1 MTYVNKH
8 GLGVKIHQARYL
20 EQLGEQLQGLIK
32 PQETPHGTSR
42 EDRSAFDKILED
54 KSSPEIDRIKLLKLL
69 GKIVWPSAMTRPD
82 IAMETS
88 KLCSCVP
95 DPRQCH
101 YDAALVVAG
110 YLVATKDMG
119 ITYGGK
125 LRIPLGLSSMPP
137 GFERS
142 AGLYVAHDSSWG
154 TAARP
159 LGGYVIMYCNGAVD
173 WSAKLIKIVPDS
185 SCEAETALA
194 SRAAK
199 ATCFVRGLLRFHKRP
214 VAGATPTLG
223 DNKAMYT
230 LVTQEGATTRTRYYE
245 RATCTSD

>member
-1 MTYVNKH
+1 
-8 GLGVKIHQARYL
+8 
-20 EQLGEQLQGLIK
+20 
-32 PQETPHGTSR
+32 
-42 EDRSAFDKILED
+42 
-54 KSSPEIDRIKLLKLL
+54 
-69 GKIVWPSAMTRPD
+69 MTRPD

-245 RATCTSD
+245 RATLLIKRAVLMLLLAPYLISTQSMIADMFTKALDKGTYCKFRDVIMNNHVSLRETVAAAVCGLRGDSRRLADRLIGHL